1 MSMKIIAP
9 IAAGVL
15 LALAGAA
22 QAATKSTTFQVSAT
36 VAKNCIINAAPLSFV
51 GFDGSV
57 DVTSSSTITVRCTN
71 GTAYDVNLST
81 GSSNDFQT
89 RRMTNGTAYLEY
101 NLYVNGTNTIWGD
114 TTNGT
119 GRPATGTG
127 AGLGLAQ
134 AQTLTVDGRLPVTA
148 NNAAADALTFTDTIT
163 ATIIY

>member
-1 MSMKIIAP
+1 MKIIAP

-15 LALAGAA
+15 LAMAGSA
-22 QAATKSTTFQVSAT
+22 QAATKTTQFQVSAT

-89 RRMTNGTAYLEY
+89 RRMINGTAYLEY

-114 TTNGT
+114 LSNGT

-127 AGLGLAQ
+127 AGLGTT
-134 AQTLTVDGRLPVTA
+134 QTLTVDGRLPVTA
-148 NNAAADALTFTDTIT
+148 NNAAADALTFTDVIT
-163 ATIIY
+163 ATIVY

>member
-22 QAATKSTTFQVSAT
+22 QAATKTSQFQVSAT
-36 VAKNCIINAAPLSFV
+36 VAKNCIISTSDLTFV
-51 GFDGSV
+51 GFDGSA
-57 DVTSSSTITVRCTN
+57 DVAAASTITVRCTN
-71 GTAYDVNLST
+71 GTTYDVNLST

-89 RRMTNGTAYLEY
+89 RRMTNGSAYLEY
-101 NLYVNGTNTIWGD
+101 NLYVDGTNTIWGD

-119 GRPATGTG
+119 GRPVQGTGTG
-127 AGLGLAQ
+127 LGT

-148 NNAAADALTFTDTIT
+148 NNAAADALLYTDTIT

>member
-1 MSMKIIAP
+1 MSRKIIAP

-15 LALAGAA
+15 LAMAGSA
-22 QAATKSTTFQVSAT
+22 QAATKTTTFQVSAT
-36 VAKNCIINAAPLSFV
+36 VAKNCTIGAGNLNFV
-51 GFDGSV
+51 GFDGSTA
-57 DVTSSSTITVRCTN
+57 VTAASTITVRCTS
-71 GTAYDVNLST
+71 GTTYDVNLST
-81 GSSNDFQT
+81 GLSNDFQN
-89 RRMTNGTAYLEY
+89 RRMFNGAAFLEY

-127 AGLGLAQ
+127 AGLGT

-148 NNAAADALTFTDTIT
+148 NNAAADALTYTDTIT

>member
-15 LALAGAA
+15 LAVAGAA
-22 QAATKSTTFQVSAT
+22 QAATKTTTFQVSAT
-36 VAKNCIINAAPLSFV
+36 VAKNCIISAGPMSFV
-51 GFDGSV
+51 GFDGSA
-57 DVTSSSTITVRCTN
+57 DVTAASTITVRCTN

-81 GSSNDFQT
+81 GSSNDYQT
-89 RRMTNGTAYLEY
+89 RRMLNGAAYLEY

-127 AGLGLAQ
+127 AGLGT

-148 NNAAADALTFTDTIT
+148 NNAAADALTFTDVIT